1 MSKNILNTL
10 KQLSIVKEVKFKD
23 WSTSITLSGK

>member
-10 KQLSIVKEVKFKD
+10 KQLSTIKEVKFKD
-23 WSTSITLSGK
+23 WSTSITLSDK